1 MLTRFDGHFKKINKM
16 KVTPCGR
23 FLVSASDDG
32 ICKVWDIIGFIDSNN
47 GIDDNRN
54 KRTKVSPFRTWNP
67 HSLSVR
73 DIHLIGCIS
82 NLRVLS
88 SSLDKTIVIYD
99 VYSSKQCFSYTFISS
114 IEAVTANSNMD
125 FIFAGS
131 SNGVIYRL
139 NFSTFSHSYNQ
150 QAKLGLVLDNKNVE
164 SQNIKSMIGHTSNIT
179 CLKCS
184 IENNLVSSSN
194 DGSIRIW
201 NIISGQCLNEVKPF
215 QKKAITD
222 FAIIM
227 KSDQLDD
234 YKNIIIPFEPLKKY
248 DNTGKNVNEIPKLGI
263 RLIGSN
269 CEILESKK
277 RKRYDYDNKI
287 KW

>member
-1 MLTRFDGHFKKINKM
+1 M
-16 KVTPCGR
+16 KTTCCGR
-23 FLVSASDDG
+23 FLISASDDG
-32 ICKVWDIIGFIDSNN
+32 ICKVWDIIGFTDINN
-47 GIDDNRN
+47 DNNDDN
-54 KRTKVSPFRTWNP
+54 KIKKIKVSPFRTWNP

-73 DIHLIGCIS
+73 DIHIIGSIS

-99 VYSSKQCFSYTFISS
+99 VYSSKQCFSYTFPYS

-125 FIFAGS
+125 FIFGGS

-150 QAKLGLVLDNKNVE
+150 QAKLGLMLDNNKN
-164 SQNIKSMIGHTSNIT
+164 SDNHNIKSMIGHTSNIT
-179 CLKCS
+179 CLQCS

-222 FAIIM
+222 FTIIM

-234 YKNIIIPFEPLKKY
+234 YKNVIIPFEPLKKY
-248 DNTGKNVNEIPKLGI
+248 DTTSGNNNNEISKLGI

-277 RKRYDYDNKI
+277 RKRDNNNNKI
-287 KW
+287 EW